1 MFVLKIDAGLKI
13 GTSVLGRRVE
23 LSREEE
29 KNMKRE
35 DLDLRCLQEKEEKEG
50 K

>member
-1 MFVLKIDAGLKI
+1 MPSDLLFFLVLKIDAGLKI

-29 KNMKRE
+29 KNK
-35 DLDLRCLQEKEEKEG
+35 KEEG
-50 K
+50 SDLH